1 MFDAVIYQQLLT
13 AYMQVFMV
21 HILKQLHTL
30 STEVK
35 LITQVSIYLKKKS
48 HVLDCFELIN
58 KIKQLHALQTV

>member
-1 MFDAVIYQQLLT
+1 MFDAVIYQQLMT

-21 HILKQLHTL
+21 HIHVL
-30 STEVK
+30 STEVI
-35 LITQVSIYLKKKS
+35 LITQVSIYLEKKS